1 MNEDINELLSYYK
14 NQKAFFESL
23 IEQDTNDGDYN
34 SVVLNTKVLGNIKHK
49 INIIESLLDPF
60 AKEKD
65 RLKNIIN
72 FYVEKSY
79 LEESDEKRNHILVQI
94 DHKLDQLNSY
104 RTGYFN
110 DGQEFDDVIFDLVE
124 NKISA
129 FIFNLRKEK
138 NLHLRFSIKKNKII
152 IRLTP
157 FAAILDRDCFTKNVI
172 TVLKQ
177 IGFKKNKLRTCFQ
190 IKYPLDDFKDAI
202 PIKAIVSQVIYEAFY
217 NYQINKSTTIEITS

>member
-138 NLHLRFSIKKNKII
+138 NLHLRFSIKK
-152 IRLTP
+152 
-157 FAAILDRDCFTKNVI
+157 TKS
-172 TVLKQ
+172 LS
-177 IGFKKNKLRTCFQ
+177 G
-190 IKYPLDDFKDAI
+190 
-202 PIKAIVSQVIYEAFY
+202 
-217 NYQINKSTTIEITS
+217 